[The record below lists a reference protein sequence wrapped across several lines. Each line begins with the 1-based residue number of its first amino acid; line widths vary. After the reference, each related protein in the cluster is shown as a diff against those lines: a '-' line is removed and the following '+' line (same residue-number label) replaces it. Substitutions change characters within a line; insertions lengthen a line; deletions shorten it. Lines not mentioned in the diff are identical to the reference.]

1 MGPRYDLKRRRK
13 ALGYSQ
19 EELALALGVATST
32 IGRWERGEIA
42 PRDYIRPKL
51 SGLLRVTLTELDS
64 FLTPGEPE
72 CAEESTGQDAQ
83 ERAVSYAAS
92 DDYIGTGDLDAMIRR
107 DFLRVLTVTGTF
119 LTLPVQ
125 NDAVAVERLDGA
137 SSDDPADYAAISA
150 SLWQLFSYSTSKQA
164 VLPLVRDQM
173 NRVTDDLA
181 EQRGVRE
188 HRQLCSAAG
197 DLLQLA
203 GEVFFDANKYADAA
217 LCYSLAGS
225 ASREARSPD
234 LWACAL
240 VRHAFVSI
248 YERRFRDAVPLL
260 AAASRLAE
268 HGDSQLSTRYWVAA
282 VQAEAF
288 AGMGE
293 LSACQHAL
301 DRAEEVHALHGS
313 VQNGGWLRFDGSRL
327 AEERGTCYVVL
338 GRPDLAER
346 ALTHALGQSLSPRRE
361 SGVLTDL
368 AALGVQ
374 RRDVDQ
380 LLSYASRALKLASQ
394 TKSGYVVRKL
404 DGLQRQLTP
413 MRSDKRVS
421 DLSDRISALTS
432 AR

>member
-1 MGPRYDLKRRRK
+1 M
-13 ALGYSQ
+13 
-19 EELALALGVATST
+19 
-32 IGRWERGEIA
+32 
-42 PRDYIRPKL
+42 
-51 SGLLRVTLTELDS
+51 
-64 FLTPGEPE
+64 
-72 CAEESTGQDAQ
+72 
-83 ERAVSYAAS
+83 
-92 DDYIGTGDLDAMIRR
+92 
-107 DFLRVLTVTGTF
+107 
-119 LTLPVQ
+119 
-125 NDAVAVERLDGA
+125 
-137 SSDDPADYAAISA
+137 
-150 SLWQLFSYSTSKQA
+150 
-164 VLPLVRDQM
+164 
-173 NRVTDDLA
+173 
-181 EQRGVRE
+181 
-188 HRQLCSAAG
+188 
-197 DLLQLA
+197 
-203 GEVFFDANKYADAA
+203 
-217 LCYSLAGS
+217 
-225 ASREARSPD
+225 
-234 LWACAL
+234 
-240 VRHAFVSI
+240 SI

-268 HGDSQLSTRYWVAA
+268 QGDSQLSTRYWVAA

-288 AGMGE
+288 AGIGE

-421 DLSDRISALTS
+421 ELSDRISALTS
-432 AR
+432 AK